1 MARTKFKP
9 NKAVAKRFKVTKT
22 GKLKRHHGNTS
33 HLMSARPA
41 NKRRKLRKPAMVAE
55 SHARRFRGLIGLS
68 KISPGKVATAR
79 LRSLAAR
86 KAAAAAAAQD
96 VKPAA

>member
-41 NKRRKLRKPAMVAE
+41 NKRRKLRQSAIVSE

-79 LRSLAAR
+79 ARSRAAR
-86 KAAAAAAAQD
+86 AAD
-96 VKPAA
+96 VGLESAKPAA